1 MEGSCCYRGRKYFP
15 VLYYCICI
23 HNKQFYTRLDLDWYR
38 VGMLS
43 GCFDCTPAYSSTSTV
58 GKFLDRSIS
67 QGESM
72 DLFRA
77 AVKSPARRS

>member
-23 HNKQFYTRLDLDWYR
+23 HNKQFYTRLGLDWYR
-38 VGMLS
+38 VGMLP

-58 GKFLDRSIS
+58 GNFLIDLSRK
-67 QGESM
+67 

-77 AVKSPARRS
+77 AIILLYYD